1 MICNYSKAAASAA
14 AASGCVSSNVSAAT
28 ASGN

>member
-1 MICNYSKAAASAA
+1 MISNDTKSAA
-14 AASGCVSSNVSAAT
+14 TATAASGCISSNVSAAT